1 MQETTPLKHGKQKMT
16 TAEIKTEIRDAKE
29 EIAALQ
35 EMTCNDYYPTW
46 ERDRDLERAYAQLGK
61 LIASL

>member
-1 MQETTPLKHGKQKMT
+1 MT
-16 TAEIKTEIRDAKE
+16 TAEIKIEIRDAKE

-35 EMTCNDYYPTW
+35 EMECSEYYPAW
-46 ERDRDLERAYAQLGK
+46 ERDRDLERAYAQLGR